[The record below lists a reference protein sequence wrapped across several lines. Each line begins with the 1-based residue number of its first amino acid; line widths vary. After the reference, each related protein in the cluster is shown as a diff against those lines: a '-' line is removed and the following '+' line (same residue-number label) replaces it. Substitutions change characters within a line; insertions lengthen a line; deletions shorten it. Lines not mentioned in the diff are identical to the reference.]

1 MRATRWFLS
10 ASPSERSAR
19 VIRIGAKR
27 RPIPSGAAAD
37 AAQLP
42 RDTIPGSG
50 LSLLRKLRLH
60 GGVAGHPLDTYTP
73 KGKTMA
79 RADLILT
86 LIKASRQGDD
96 LQVRKAVEALAA
108 DERAKNHTILADRLL
123 AQLQSGNGRHG
134 RQTQLLSRSAAG
146 PLVAET
152 VPARSLEDLILSA
165 EAAETVRELVAEQHR
180 ADLLR
185 SYNLEPRNRVLLAGP
200 PGNGKT
206 TLAEALAHALNV
218 PLLVVR
224 YEAVIGSYL
233 GETAQRIAQ
242 VFEHAS
248 SRHCVLFFD
257 EFDSV
262 GKERGDVHETGEI
275 KRVVSSL
282 LLQIDALPSYVV
294 AVAASNHP
302 ELLDRAVW
310 RRFQIRLALPGPT
323 QGQIEEWF
331 RRFEKRHG
339 QPLGLSPRSLAQR
352 LRGLSFSEVEDFG
365 TDVLRKI
372 VLDQPDADTRG
383 IVECRLRQWKRRF
396 TLKQPSDR
404 SENA

>member
-1 MRATRWFLS
+1 
-10 ASPSERSAR
+10 
-19 VIRIGAKR
+19 
-27 RPIPSGAAAD
+27 
-37 AAQLP
+37 
-42 RDTIPGSG
+42 
-50 LSLLRKLRLH
+50 
-60 GGVAGHPLDTYTP
+60 
-73 KGKTMA
+73 MA

-96 LQVRKAVEALAA
+96 LQLRKAVEALAA

-123 AQLQSGNGRHG
+123 GQLQSGNGRHG
-134 RQTQLLSRSAAG
+134 RQTPLLSRLASR

-152 VPARSLEDLILSA
+152 VPARRLADLVLSVD
-165 EAAETVRELVAEQHR
+165 AAETVRELVAEQHR

-206 TLAEALAHALNV
+206 TLAEALAHELNV

-248 SRHCVLFFD
+248 SRQCVLFFD

-262 GKERGDVHETGEI
+262 GKERGDLHDTGEI

-310 RRFQIRLALPGPT
+310 RRFQIRLSLPAPT

-331 RRFEKRHG
+331 RRFEKRHA

-365 TDVLRKI
+365 TDVLRRI
-372 VLDQPDADTRG
+372 VLDQPDADVRA

-396 TLKQPSDR
+396 SLNQPSEREED
-404 SENA
+404 A

>member
-1 MRATRWFLS
+1 
-10 ASPSERSAR
+10 
-19 VIRIGAKR
+19 
-27 RPIPSGAAAD
+27 
-37 AAQLP
+37 
-42 RDTIPGSG
+42 
-50 LSLLRKLRLH
+50 
-60 GGVAGHPLDTYTP
+60 
-73 KGKTMA
+73 MA

-96 LQVRKAVEALAA
+96 LQLRKAVEALAA
-108 DERAKNHTILADRLL
+108 EERAKNHTILADRLL
-123 AQLQSGNGRHG
+123 AQLQSDNGRRG
-134 RQTQLLSRSAAG
+134 QTAPLRSRSAPG
-146 PLVAET
+146 PLVTET
-152 VPARSLEDLILSA
+152 IPARCLGDLMLPA
-165 EAAETVRELVAEQHR
+165 EAEETMRELVAEQHR

-185 SYNLEPRNRVLLAGP
+185 SYSLEPRNRVLLAGP

-206 TLAEALAHALNV
+206 TLAEALAYTLNV

-233 GETAQRIAQ
+233 GETAQRIGQ
-242 VFEHAS
+242 VFEHAR
-248 SRHCVLFFD
+248 SRACVLFFD

-262 GKERGDVHETGEI
+262 GKERGDLHETGEI

-310 RRFQIRLALPGPT
+310 RRFQIRLELPAPT

-352 LRGLSFSEVEDFG
+352 LRGLSFAEVEDFG
-365 TDVLRKI
+365 TDVLRRI
-372 VLDQPDADTRG
+372 AIEQPDADIKA
-383 IVECRLRQWKRRF
+383 IVGRRLRQWKKRYTPKR
-396 TLKQPSDR
+396 PSESADEDR
-404 SENA
+404 ANS